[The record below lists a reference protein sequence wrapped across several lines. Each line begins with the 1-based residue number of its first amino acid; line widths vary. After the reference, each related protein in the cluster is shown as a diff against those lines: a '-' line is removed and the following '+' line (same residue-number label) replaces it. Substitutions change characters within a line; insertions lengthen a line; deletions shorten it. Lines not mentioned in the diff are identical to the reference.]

1 MASPQKSLL
10 ETRVSPVSLYIS
22 GNLYL
27 DSKVAGLK
35 GIPVNSVDASVLKR
49 SLKFLDPSDVSEF
62 FDFVFTVV
70 SE

>member
-1 MASPQKSLL
+1 MMNFDDELFREMKNFF
-10 ETRVSPVSLYIS
+10 YIS